1 MLVYLMAFFGAL
13 LIVGGVIAIV
23 LRRRGRYVR
32 LSREEE
38 ETAAG
43 LNKAFGKNMKW
54 GAPGATES
62 ELQDRAQTDGH
73 DADAD
78 D

>member
-1 MLVYLMAFFGAL
+1 MPIYLMAFFGAL
-13 LIVGGVIAIV
+13 LAVAGVIAIM

-62 ELQDRAQTDGH
+62 ELQNDAQTGD

>member
-1 MLVYLMAFFGAL
+1 MLVSLMTFLASLFL
-13 LIVGGVIAIV
+13 LTGIIAVV
-23 LRRRGRYVR
+23 LRRRGQYVR
-32 LSREEE
+32 LSREAE

-43 LNKAFGKNMKW
+43 LAKAFGKNMKW

-62 ELQDRAQTDGH
+62 ELRDHAQTAGH
-73 DADAD
+73 EADMD